1 MRIIAGTCRGRRLAS
16 PTWPGVRPTSDRLRE
31 TLFNILAPRI
41 VGARVADG
49 FAGTGAVGL
58 EALSRGAAQVV
69 FIEQDRRAVA
79 LIERNAASCRME
91 GRYTIECG
99 DVAAVLRRRAAVF
112 DLILLDPPY
121 DQMDLSGVLTVAADR
136 LTAGGL
142 VVLEHAARRHVDAP
156 ARLQPLRV
164 VRSGDS
170 ALTFFV
176 PHAGAEN
183 LPEPR

>member
-1 MRIIAGTCRGRRLAS
+1 VRIIAGTCKGRRLVS

-41 VGARVADG
+41 EGARVADG

-79 LIERNAASCRME
+79 LIERNSAACRME

-99 DVAAVLRRRAAVF
+99 DVAAVLRRRATTF

-121 DQMDLSGVLTVAADR
+121 DQPDVPGVLMAAADR
-136 LTAGGL
+136 VKAGGL
-142 VVLEHAARRHVDAP
+142 VVLEHATRRGVDVP
-156 ARLQPLRV
+156 ARLQRLRV
-164 VRSGDS
+164 VRAGDS
-170 ALTFFV
+170 SLTFFV
-176 PHAGAEN
+176 PHAGAEQ

>member
-1 MRIIAGTCRGRRLAS
+1 MRIIAGTCKGRRLAS

-41 VGARVADG
+41 EGTRVADG
-49 FAGTGAVGL
+49 YAGTGAIGL

-79 LIERNAASCRME
+79 LIERNSAACGMQ

-99 DVAAVLRRRAAVF
+99 DVAAVLRRRATPF

-121 DQMDLSGVLTVAADR
+121 DESDVPGVLMAAAGCV
-136 LTAGGL
+136 TAGGL
-142 VVLEHAARRHVDAP
+142 VVLEHATRRRVDGP
-156 ARLQPLRV
+156 ARLRLLRV

-170 ALTFFV
+170 SLTFFV
-176 PHAGAEN
+176 PHAGADD
-183 LPEPR
+183 LPEPQ